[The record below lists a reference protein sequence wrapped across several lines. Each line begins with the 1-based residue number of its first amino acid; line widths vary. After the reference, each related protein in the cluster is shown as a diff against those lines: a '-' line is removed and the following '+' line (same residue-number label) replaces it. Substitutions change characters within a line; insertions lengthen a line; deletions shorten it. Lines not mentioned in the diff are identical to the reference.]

1 MALGIPQLPGSSPA
15 EAKARS
21 LRRDIADKAAA
32 RRYEQHCAQCGISS
46 FEAKWLAPPNVKH
59 GQALRSAEERH
70 RQRDILKA
78 KKEKMANKFGNRR
91 GAS

>member
-1 MALGIPQLPGSSPA
+1 MAFGINPA
-15 EAKARS
+15 EAKARA

-32 RRYEQHCAQCGISS
+32 RRYEQHCAANGITG
-46 FEAKWLAPPNVKH
+46 FEAKWLAPANVKR
-59 GQALRSAEERH
+59 GQGLRNAEERH

-78 KKEKMANKFGNRR
+78 AKEKMKNKFDPRR

>member
-1 MALGIPQLPGSSPA
+1 MAFGINPA
-15 EAKARS
+15 EAKARA

-32 RRYEQHCAQCGISS
+32 RRYEQYCAANGITGY
-46 FEAKWLAPPNVKH
+46 EAKWLAPPNVKH
-59 GQALRSAEERH
+59 GQGLRSADERH

>member
-1 MALGIPQLPGSSPA
+1 MAFGINPA
-15 EAKARS
+15 EAKARA

-32 RRYEQHCAQCGISS
+32 RRYEQHCATNGITG
-46 FEAKWLAPPNVKH
+46 FEAKWLAPANVKR
-59 GQALRSAEERH
+59 GQALRSADERH

-78 KKEKMANKFGNRR
+78 KTEQMHNKFGNRR